1 MPATTANTRTL
12 PQLPLVA
19 VLDELLEK
27 GRIDGGVLGFV
38 S

>member
-1 MPATTANTRTL
+1 MPVTTTYTKTL

-19 VLDELLEK
+19 VLDELFER
-27 GRIDGGVLGFV
+27 GRIDGGVLGLV